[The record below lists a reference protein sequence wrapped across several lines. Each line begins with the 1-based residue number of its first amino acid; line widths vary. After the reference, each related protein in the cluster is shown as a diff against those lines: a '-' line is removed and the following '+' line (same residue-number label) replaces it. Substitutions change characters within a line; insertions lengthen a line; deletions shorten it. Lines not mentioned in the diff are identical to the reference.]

1 MHPGVSQIM
10 LGLVAIVAGILVL
23 KGAGSEIGWLV
34 FVLGLAVAIRG
45 GIQLSQTG
53 AKEIGN

>member
-1 MHPGVSQIM
+1 MNPGVSQIM
-10 LGLVAIVAGILVL
+10 LGLGAVVAGILVL

-34 FVLGLAVAIRG
+34 FVLGLAIAIRG

-53 AKEIGN
+53 EKEIGN

>member
-1 MHPGVSQIM
+1 MNPGVSQIM
-10 LGLVAIVAGILVL
+10 LGLGAVLAGILALKAAGSELGWLLFVAGIAL
-23 KGAGSEIGWLV
+23 
-34 FVLGLAVAIRG
+34 AIRG